1 MTHWMSGSCQGLTRD
16 SALQRR
22 RKLWFSSGI
31 RLGAVLALLTS
42 LAACTHPVN
51 SSTGSVSSSP
61 AATINPPPVNTN
73 SGSSQTHNGDGSNG
87 IAISMPGMPIGP
99 GNTHGN
105 YDECAGVRWLGQSI
119 PRGYT
124 VTVTGVIVHSDNNNF
139 NSSNQIPGDC
149 AGYSA
154 CKGYRWTSDSPRR
167 AECVVAIEY
176 TGSNPDEDT
185 GTLELTGK
193 LSCPD
198 AGLAACRQ
206 IGMSLQ
212 HQGAGSVGI
221 DPPISAGS
229 GSATPSGSDSSTPSG
244 SGSSTPAGS
253 GSSTPAGSGSP

>member
-1 MTHWMSGSCQGLTRD
+1 MTHWMSDNCKIRTRD
-16 SALQRR
+16 SACRRR
-22 RKLWFSSGI
+22 RKLWCSSGI
-31 RLGAVLALLTS
+31 RRGAVLALLSS

-51 SSTGSVSSSP
+51 SSTVSGSNGP
-61 AATINPPPVNTN
+61 ATISPPPVNTN
-73 SGSSQTHNGDGSNG
+73 SGSSQTNGGRSGG

-99 GNTHGN
+99 GNTHGS
-105 YDECAGVRWLGQSI
+105 YDECAGVLWLGQPI

-124 VTVTGVIVHSDNNNF
+124 VTVTGIIIHGDNF
-139 NSSNQIPGDC
+139 NSSNHIPSDC

-154 CKGYRWTSDSPRR
+154 CMGYQWSSGSPRR

-212 HQGAGSVGI
+212 HQGARFVGI
-221 DPPISAGS
+221 DPP
-229 GSATPSGSDSSTPSG
+229 
-244 SGSSTPAGS
+244 
-253 GSSTPAGSGSP
+253 TPAGSGSPTPAGSGSPTPAGSGSPTPAGSGSP

>member
-1 MTHWMSGSCQGLTRD
+1 MTHWMSDNCKIRTRD
-16 SALQRR
+16 SACRRR
-22 RKLWFSSGI
+22 RKLWCSSGI
-31 RLGAVLALLTS
+31 RRGAVLALLSS

-51 SSTGSVSSSP
+51 SSTVSGSNGP
-61 AATINPPPVNTN
+61 ATISPPPVNTN
-73 SGSSQTHNGDGSNG
+73 SGSSQTRNGGRSGG

-99 GNTHGN
+99 GNTHGS
-105 YDECAGVRWLGQSI
+105 YDECAGVLWLGQPI

-124 VTVTGVIVHSDNNNF
+124 VTVTGIIIHGDNF
-139 NSSNQIPGDC
+139 NSSNHIPSDC

-154 CKGYRWTSDSPRR
+154 CMGYQWSSGSPRR

-212 HQGAGSVGI
+212 HQGARFVGI
-221 DPPISAGS
+221 DPP
-229 GSATPSGSDSSTPSG
+229 
-244 SGSSTPAGS
+244 
-253 GSSTPAGSGSP
+253 TPAGSGSPTPAGSGSPTPAGSGSPTPAGSGSP